1 MLKGLE
7 YLHGEAKIHRDIKAA
22 NVLLSRTGEV
32 PHAPRTPHAARS
44 TPCATLCN
52 PVQLVLLTR
61 AHAHTRTR
69 TRTRTR
75 ALTRRLPRG
84 RSR

>member
-32 PHAPRTPHAARS
+32 PHA
-44 TPCATLCN
+44 LCN
-52 PVQLVLLTR
+52 PVQPSLCSSRCLP
-61 AHAHTRTR
+61 ARTR
-69 TRTRTR
+69 TRTRT
-75 ALTRRLPRG
+75 P
-84 RSR
+84 